1 MITTHHN
8 SIQCIVLSCLSPI
21 KGQIS
26 SASITS
32 QDPNAMWALLGLLHL
47 AAGDTPYQQPE
58 QIHIGLGLA
67 PGEMTVHWSTIQESF
82 LRKLSPYCPGDSFV
96 MYGLAKDELNRTAA
110 GSHFLFQDYGDERRN
125 FTMHIATMTDLLPN
139 RLYYYIVGGNA
150 TGWSAAMHFKSAP
163 VSRSD
168 VQAALP
174 MTYAVFGDQGDYNG
188 QTLPSLQMAAR
199 NGELDMVLHVGDMA
213 YDFDSDNGRNGD
225 AWMRDIEP
233 LAATVPYMVS
243 MGNHEASQN
252 FNHYTQRFRN
262 MPSNSGSISLPEFGT
277 VPNNWWYSW
286 NHGLIHFLTVSTEV
300 YFNYP
305 NMVAEQYVWLEH
317 DLAAVN
323 RSETPWLIVHGHRP
337 LYCSCDTDC
346 DADATIIRMGISYPD
361 GTFKHGLEELFYKY
375 GVDLYLAGHEH
386 DYERMF
392 DVSPR
397 YDPATPWL
405 SGVTTQST
413 VDPPAT
419 TYIITGSAG
428 NVEDHEPFTRP
439 APSRSAK
446 RLNTYGW
453 SRMTVHNASHLLWQ
467 QLQTDSGAPP
477 DTWGQVVDEVWV
489 VQRHHGP
496 FNQHPR
502 QNLREKGLVG
512 LPEKGRWQYTKRSA
526 VSDQFDC
533 LFAMLLSASL
543 RRSVAKGAWG
553 AEATGFT
560 AAWHLGQEKTAE
572 VITAASKAMVT
583 EENEVPS
590 GTLHES
596 VLSAARGLH
605 LSKVQVERLSVA
617 MASLDHKIYARLLQV
632 LKATAAPQQHSTAEK
647 VAEVV
652 SATANANFTWEQV
665 ADAAAAAAQKLTE
678 GATTT
683 LPLQGLAEATM
694 PWGPEAMA
702 AVVAAAGDESPRSQ
716 LVIAD
721 MFRAARESASQ
732 PMWSSGERAFGS
744 EAERVAGVVRDA
756 IYDSSIPEQEKR
768 AIVEAVAEA
777 ATVAEKPGYLF
788 NGTEGMDPNLQRDLL
803 ALSRAARSA
812 GFSDHEVAR
821 FKVQWQGMTPQQRGV
836 AKHSLDALVGRQRGN
851 SSTEKVA
858 AVVKAL
864 ENAGLQ
870 DTEEATYASWALRSA
885 KGETQE
891 AMPGRTALEQSVE
904 DAKSAGLS
912 GPQLAAM
919 VKAVA
924 ALSPEERQQ
933 VVAAWAAVAGKSES
947 HMTMISDCHRWKPP
961 CSLACCGARR
971 AIDQSNRTT
980 AMGFTQR
987 QSGDSEKQVLEELS
1001 VVAYSAI
1008 KAGLRPDLLEKAD
1021 GMAQQMSPYGQMKA
1035 SAAILQWAQEGP
1047 MQCG

>member
-1 MITTHHN
+1 MLMLTRIAF
-8 SIQCIVLSCLSPI
+8 SLCCSVLACAAPSP
-21 KGQIS
+21 K
-26 SASITS
+26 
-32 QDPNAMWALLGLLHL
+32 
-47 AAGDTPYQQPE
+47 
-58 QIHIGLGLA
+58 
-67 PGEMTVHWSTIQESF
+67 
-82 LRKLSPYCPGDSFV
+82 
-96 MYGLAKDELNRTAA
+96 
-110 GSHFLFQDYGDERRN
+110 
-125 FTMHIATMTDLLPN
+125 
-139 RLYYYIVGGNA
+139 
-150 TGWSAAMHFKSAP
+150 
-163 VSRSD
+163 
-168 VQAALP
+168 
-174 MTYAVFGDQGDYNG
+174 
-188 QTLPSLQMAAR
+188 
-199 NGELDMVLHVGDMA
+199 
-213 YDFDSDNGRNGD
+213 
-225 AWMRDIEP
+225 
-233 LAATVPYMVS
+233 
-243 MGNHEASQN
+243 
-252 FNHYTQRFRN
+252 
-262 MPSNSGSISLPEFGT
+262 
-277 VPNNWWYSW
+277 
-286 NHGLIHFLTVSTEV
+286 
-300 YFNYP
+300 
-305 NMVAEQYVWLEH
+305 
-317 DLAAVN
+317 
-323 RSETPWLIVHGHRP
+323 
-337 LYCSCDTDC
+337 
-346 DADATIIRMGISYPD
+346 DADAIRKP
-361 GTFKHGLEELFYKY
+361 LLRQEL
-375 GVDLYLAGHEH
+375 GAQ
-386 DYERMF
+386 R
-392 DVSPR
+392 PR
-397 YDPATPWL
+397 A
-405 SGVTTQST
+405 
-413 VDPPAT
+413 
-419 TYIITGSAG
+419 
-428 NVEDHEPFTRP
+428 
-439 APSRSAK
+439 SRSLVDNPVEQELEQTAK
-446 RLNTYGW
+446 EL
-453 SRMTVHNASHLLWQ
+453 
-467 QLQTDSGAPP
+467 
-477 DTWGQVVDEVWV
+477 
-489 VQRHHGP
+489 
-496 FNQHPR
+496 
-502 QNLREKGLVG
+502 
-512 LPEKGRWQYTKRSA
+512 
-526 VSDQFDC
+526 
-533 LFAMLLSASL
+533 
-543 RRSVAKGAWG
+543 
-553 AEATGFT
+553 
-560 AAWHLGQEKTAE
+560 HLGQEKTAE

-933 VVAAWAAVAGKSES
+933 VVAAWAAVAGRAPKSS
-947 HMTMISDCHRWKPP
+947 
-961 CSLACCGARR
+961 
-971 AIDQSNRTT
+971 TT
-980 AMGFTQR
+980 APPEVPAQAAHTDEGASPPR

-1035 SAAILQWAQEGP
+1035 SAAILQWAQDQDNSASGEKAG
-1047 MQCG
+1047 GS